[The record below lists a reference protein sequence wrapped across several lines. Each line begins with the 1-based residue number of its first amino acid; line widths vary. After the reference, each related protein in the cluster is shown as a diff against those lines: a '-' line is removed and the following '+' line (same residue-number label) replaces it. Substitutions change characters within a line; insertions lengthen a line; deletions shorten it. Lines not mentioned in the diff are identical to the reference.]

1 MKQPIISVEFAAR
14 VEGTEY
20 REESVPIHSHEE
32 LFTFIA
38 PGGGCER
45 IPDEVNEIQMVFLHP
60 EHPNV
65 ANPAADVHATLQI
78 GMVYLTGPL
87 AELTRAAE
95 ELLDRYGRG
104 ELSAAFLRVAG
115 LERVA

>member
-1 MKQPIISVEFAAR
+1 MKQPIITLEFGACA
-14 VEGTEY
+14 EGTDY
-20 REESVPIHSHEE
+20 QEESVPIHSPEE
-32 LFTFIA
+32 LFAFIA

-45 IPDEVNEIQMVFLHP
+45 IPDEVNEIQMVFLRP
-60 EHPNV
+60 EHPNR

-78 GMVYLTGPL
+78 GMVYLSGPL
-87 AELTRAAE
+87 AELTRTAQ

-115 LERVA
+115 LERAA